1 MMPNVIVING
11 SPRKSKGHTAFVT
24 QPFVKGMQEAG
35 AKVDLYY
42 VNDLNIKPCE
52 CGVMYCWTKT
62 PGKCIYKDDMTMM
75 YEKFKETHMLIFSTP
90 VYIPLPGKMQN
101 FLNRICPILN
111 PKLRIE
117 EGRTRAILRDD
128 IPINKFG
135 IIATGG
141 WWEIG
146 NLDTI
151 VRVIDE
157 IAKDAG
163 IEFIPPI
170 L

>member
-1 MMPNVIVING
+1 
-11 SPRKSKGHTAFVT
+11 
-24 QPFVKGMQEAG
+24 
-35 AKVDLYY
+35 
-42 VNDLNIKPCE
+42 
-52 CGVMYCWTKT
+52 
-62 PGKCIYKDDMTMM
+62 
-75 YEKFKETHMLIFSTP
+75 FSTP

-117 EGRTRAILRDD
+117 EGRTRAILRND

-170 L
+170 LRPHAFLMRSKGIVTDEGENIMKLLENAGKELIETGTIQAEVLNNIARPLTSFQEFLETQSA